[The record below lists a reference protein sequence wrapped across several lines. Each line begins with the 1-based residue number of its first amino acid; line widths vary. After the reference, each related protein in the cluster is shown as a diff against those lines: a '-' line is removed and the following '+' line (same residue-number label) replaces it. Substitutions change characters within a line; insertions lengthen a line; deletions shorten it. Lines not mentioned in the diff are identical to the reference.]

1 MIFTKLSKRV
11 SRKNLYNLIV
21 KSFNKIKYRNKT
33 WKVLNIGAGGEIRY
47 LIKKNFKNVFE
58 IDIDSRRNPD
68 QIIDLC
74 NDRFSKIIRYKP
86 NLVCIF
92 EVLEHTTNPLK
103 AVNNIYKIINK
114 GDFVLAS
121 VPFIFHIHDE
131 PHDYFRFTKFGLKLL
146 FKDFANVKI
155 YERNGWLEAIFVI
168 LIRLE
173 KEKNILSRLL
183 GKTFTIVAFLMLPL
197 ILLIQFIFPSKKI
210 TTGYYVEAQ
219 K

>member
-1 MIFTKLSKRV
+1 MIHKLSKKL
-11 SRKNLYNLIV
+11 SRKNLYYLII
-21 KSFNKIKYRNKT
+21 KSFNKIKKDKKNYN
-33 WKVLNIGAGGEIRY
+33 VLNIGAGGEIKNIIR
-47 LIKKNFKNVFE
+47 KNFKKVFE
-58 IDIDSRRNPD
+58 IDIDSKRKPD

-168 LIRLE
+168 FIRLE

-183 GKTFTIVAFLMLPL
+183 GKTFTIIAFLMLPL

>member
-1 MIFTKLSKRV
+1 MIHKLSKKL
-11 SRKNLYNLIV
+11 SRKNLYCLII
-21 KSFNKIKYRNKT
+21 KSFNKIKKNK
-33 WKVLNIGAGGEIRY
+33 KNYNVLNIGAGGEIKNI
-47 LIKKNFKNVFE
+47 IKKNFKNVFE
-58 IDIDSRRNPD
+58 IDIDSKRNPD

>member
-1 MIFTKLSKRV
+1 MIHKLSKKL
-11 SRKNLYNLIV
+11 SRKNLYYLII
-21 KSFNKIKYRNKT
+21 KSFNKIKKIKKNYN
-33 WKVLNIGAGGEIRY
+33 VLNIGAGGEIKNIIR
-47 LIKKNFKNVFE
+47 KNFKKVFE
-58 IDIDSRRNPD
+58 IDIDSKRNPD

-168 LIRLE
+168 FIRLE

-183 GKTFTIVAFLMLPL
+183 GKTFTIIAFLMLPL

>member
-1 MIFTKLSKRV
+1 MIHKLSKKL
-11 SRKNLYNLIV
+11 SRKNLYYLII
-21 KSFNKIKYRNKT
+21 KSFNKIKKNK
-33 WKVLNIGAGGEIRY
+33 KNYNVLNIGAGGEIKNI
-47 LIKKNFKNVFE
+47 IKKNFKNLFE
-58 IDIDSRRNPD
+58 IDIDSRRKPD

-168 LIRLE
+168 FIRLE

-183 GKTFTIVAFLMLPL
+183 GKTFTIIAFLILPL
-197 ILLIQFIFPSKKI
+197 ILLIQFIIFVIKNKKF
-210 TTGYYVEAQ
+210 
-219 K
+219 

>member
-1 MIFTKLSKRV
+1 MIHKLSKKL
-11 SRKNLYNLIV
+11 SRKNLYYLII
-21 KSFNKIKYRNKT
+21 KSFNKIKKNK
-33 WKVLNIGAGGEIRY
+33 KNYNVLNIGAGGEIKNIIR
-47 LIKKNFKNVFE
+47 KNFKKVFE

-131 PHDYFRFTKFGLKLL
+131 PYDYFRFTKFGLKLL

-168 LIRLE
+168 FIRLE

-183 GKTFTIVAFLMLPL
+183 GKTFTIIAFLMLPL

>member
-1 MIFTKLSKRV
+1 MIHKLSKKL
-11 SRKNLYNLIV
+11 SRKNLYYLIV
-21 KSFNKIKYRNKT
+21 KSFNKIKKNK
-33 WKVLNIGAGGEIRY
+33 KNYNVLNIGAGGDIKN

-58 IDIDSRRNPD
+58 VDIDSRRNPD

-74 NDRFSKIIRYKP
+74 DDNFSKIIKYKP
-86 NLVCIF
+86 NLICIF
-92 EVLEHTTNPLK
+92 EVLEHTTNPMK
-103 AVNNIYKIINK
+103 AVKNIYKITNK

-131 PHDYFRFTKFGLKLL
+131 PNDYFRFTKFGLKLL

-155 YERNGWLEAIFVI
+155 YERNGWLESIFVI
-168 LIRLE
+168 FIRLE

-183 GKTFTIVAFLMLPL
+183 GKTFTIVAFIILPL
-197 ILLIQFIFPSKKI
+197 ILLIQFIFPSKKT
-210 TTGYYVEAQ
+210 TTGYYIEAQ

>member
-1 MIFTKLSKRV
+1 MIHKLSKKL
-11 SRKNLYNLIV
+11 SRKNLYYLII
-21 KSFNKIKYRNKT
+21 KSFNKIKKDKKNYD
-33 WKVLNIGAGGEIRY
+33 VLNIGAGGEIKNIIR
-47 LIKKNFKNVFE
+47 KNFKKVFE
-58 IDIDSRRNPD
+58 IDIDSKRNPD

-74 NDRFSKIIRYKP
+74 NNRFSKIIRYKP

-92 EVLEHTTNPLK
+92 EVLEHTTNPQK

-168 LIRLE
+168 FIRLE

-183 GKTFTIVAFLMLPL
+183 GKTFTIIAFLMLPL
-197 ILLIQFIFPSKKI
+197 ILLIQFIFPSKNV

>member
-1 MIFTKLSKRV
+1 MFQKLSKIL
-11 SRKNLYNLIV
+11 SRKNLYYLIT
-21 KSFNKIKYRNKT
+21 KSFNQIKNNSKT
-33 WKVLNIGAGGEIRY
+33 FNVLNIGAGGEIKNI
-47 LIKKNFKNVFE
+47 IKKNFENIFE
-58 IDIDSRRNPD
+58 IDIDLKRNPN
-68 QIIDLC
+68 QVIDIC
-74 NDRFSKIIRYKP
+74 NDHFSKDIKFKP

-131 PHDYFRFTKFGLKLL
+131 PNDYFRFTKFGLELL
-146 FKDFANVKI
+146 FKDFSNVKI
-155 YERNGWLEAIFVI
+155 YERNGWLESILVIF
-168 LIRLE
+168 IRLD

-183 GKTFTIVAFLMLPL
+183 GKIFIIIAFIILPL
-197 ILLIQFIFPSKKI
+197 VLLIQLLFPSKKI
-210 TTGYYVEAQ
+210 TTGYYIEAQ

>member
-1 MIFTKLSKRV
+1 MIHKLSKKL
-11 SRKNLYNLIV
+11 SRKNLYYLII
-21 KSFNKIKYRNKT
+21 KSFNKIKKNK
-33 WKVLNIGAGGEIRY
+33 KNYNVLNIGAGGEIKNIIR
-47 LIKKNFKNVFE
+47 KNFKKVFE
-58 IDIDSRRNPD
+58 IDIDSKRKPD

-74 NDRFSKIIRYKP
+74 NDRFSKIIRCKP

-168 LIRLE
+168 FIRLE

-183 GKTFTIVAFLMLPL
+183 GKTFTIIAFLMLPL

>member
-1 MIFTKLSKRV
+1 MIHKLSKKL
-11 SRKNLYNLIV
+11 SRKNLYYLII
-21 KSFNKIKYRNKT
+21 KSFNKIKKNK
-33 WKVLNIGAGGEIRY
+33 KNYNVLNIGAGGEIKNI
-47 LIKKNFKNVFE
+47 IKKNFKNVFE

-86 NLVCIF
+86 NLICIF
-92 EVLEHTTNPLK
+92 EVLEHTTNPMK

-131 PHDYFRFTKFGLKLL
+131 PNDYYRFTKFGLQLL
-146 FKDFANVKI
+146 FKDFTNVKI
-155 YERNGWLEAIFVI
+155 YERNGWLESIFVI
-168 LIRLE
+168 FIRLE

-183 GKTFTIVAFLMLPL
+183 GKTFVIISFLMLPL
-197 ILLIQFIFPSKKI
+197 VLLLQLIFPSKKV
-210 TTGYYVEAQ
+210 TTGYYIEAQ

>member
-1 MIFTKLSKRV
+1 MIHELSKKL
-11 SRKNLYNLIV
+11 SRKNLYYLII
-21 KSFNKIKYRNKT
+21 KSFNKIKKDKKNYN
-33 WKVLNIGAGGEIRY
+33 VLNIGAGGEIKNIIR
-47 LIKKNFKNVFE
+47 KNFKKVFE
-58 IDIDSRRNPD
+58 IDIDSKRNPD

-74 NDRFSKIIRYKP
+74 DDHFSKIIRYKP
-86 NLVCIF
+86 DLVCIF

-155 YERNGWLEAIFVI
+155 YERNGWLESIFVI
-168 LIRLE
+168 FIRLE

-183 GKTFTIVAFLMLPL
+183 GKTFTIIAFIMLPL
-197 ILLIQFIFPSKKI
+197 ILLIQLIFPSKKI
-210 TTGYYVEAQ
+210 TTGYYIEAQ

>member
-1 MIFTKLSKRV
+1 MIHKLSKKL
-11 SRKNLYNLIV
+11 SRKNLYYLII
-21 KSFNKIKYRNKT
+21 KSFNKIKKDKKNYN
-33 WKVLNIGAGGEIRY
+33 VLNIGAGGEIKNIIR
-47 LIKKNFKNVFE
+47 KNFKKVFE
-58 IDIDSRRNPD
+58 IDIDSKRNPD

-74 NDRFSKIIRYKP
+74 NNRFSKIIRYKP

-168 LIRLE
+168 FIRLE
-173 KEKNILSRLL
+173 KEKNILPRLL
-183 GKTFTIVAFLMLPL
+183 GKTFTIIAFLMLPL
-197 ILLIQFIFPSKKI
+197 ILLIQFIFPSKNV

>member
-1 MIFTKLSKRV
+1 MIHRLSKKL
-11 SRKNLYNLIV
+11 SRKNLYYLII
-21 KSFNKIKYRNKT
+21 KSFNKIKKDKKNYN
-33 WKVLNIGAGGEIRY
+33 VLNIGAGGEIKNIIR
-47 LIKKNFKNVFE
+47 KNFKKVFE
-58 IDIDSRRNPD
+58 IDIDSKRNPD

-168 LIRLE
+168 FIRLE

-183 GKTFTIVAFLMLPL
+183 GKTFTIIAFLMLPL

>member
-1 MIFTKLSKRV
+1 MIHKLSKKL
-11 SRKNLYNLIV
+11 SRKNLYYLII
-21 KSFNKIKYRNKT
+21 KSFNKIKKDKKNYN
-33 WKVLNIGAGGEIRY
+33 VLNIGAGGEIKN

-74 NDRFSKIIRYKP
+74 DDHFSKIIRYKP

-103 AVNNIYKIINK
+103 AVNNIYKVINK

-168 LIRLE
+168 FIRLE

-183 GKTFTIVAFLMLPL
+183 GKTFTIIAFLILPL
-197 ILLIQFIFPSKKI
+197 ILLIQFIIPSKKI

>member
-1 MIFTKLSKRV
+1 MIHKLSKKL
-11 SRKNLYNLIV
+11 SRKNLYYLII
-21 KSFNKIKYRNKT
+21 KSFNKIKKDKKNYN
-33 WKVLNIGAGGEIRY
+33 VLNIGAGGEIKNIIR
-47 LIKKNFKNVFE
+47 KNFKKVFE
-58 IDIDSRRNPD
+58 IDIDSKRNPD

-168 LIRLE
+168 FIRLE

-183 GKTFTIVAFLMLPL
+183 GKTFTIIAFLMLPL

>member
-1 MIFTKLSKRV
+1 MIHKLSKKL
-11 SRKNLYNLIV
+11 SRKNLYYLII
-21 KSFNKIKYRNKT
+21 KSFNKIKKNK
-33 WKVLNIGAGGEIRY
+33 KNYNVLNIGAGGEIKNI
-47 LIKKNFKNVFE
+47 IKKNFKNVFE

-131 PHDYFRFTKFGLKLL
+131 PHDYFRFTKFGLELL
-146 FKDFANVKI
+146 FKDFTNVKI
-155 YERNGWLEAIFVI
+155 YERNGWLESIFVI
-168 LIRLE
+168 FIRLE

-183 GKTFTIVAFLMLPL
+183 GKTFVIIAFLMLPL
-197 ILLIQFIFPSKKI
+197 VLLLQLIFPSKKV
-210 TTGYYVEAQ
+210 TTGYYIEAQ

>member
-1 MIFTKLSKRV
+1 MIHKLSKKL
-11 SRKNLYNLIV
+11 SRKNLYYLII
-21 KSFNKIKYRNKT
+21 KSFNKIKKDKKNYN
-33 WKVLNIGAGGEIRY
+33 VLNIGAGGEIKNIIR
-47 LIKKNFKNVFE
+47 KNFKKVFE

-74 NDRFSKIIRYKP
+74 NDRFSKIIRCKP

-168 LIRLE
+168 FIRLE

-183 GKTFTIVAFLMLPL
+183 GKTFTIIAFLMLPL

>member
-1 MIFTKLSKRV
+1 MIHKLSKKL
-11 SRKNLYNLIV
+11 SRKNLYYLII
-21 KSFNKIKYRNKT
+21 KSFNKIKKNK
-33 WKVLNIGAGGEIRY
+33 KNYNVLNIGAGGEIKNIIR
-47 LIKKNFKNVFE
+47 KNFKKVFE
-58 IDIDSRRNPD
+58 IDIDSKRKPD

-168 LIRLE
+168 FIRLE

>member
-1 MIFTKLSKRV
+1 MIHKLSKKL
-11 SRKNLYNLIV
+11 SRKNLYYLII
-21 KSFNKIKYRNKT
+21 KSFNKIKKNK
-33 WKVLNIGAGGEIRY
+33 KNYNVLNIGAGGEIKNIIR
-47 LIKKNFKNVFE
+47 KNFKKVFE
-58 IDIDSRRNPD
+58 IDIDSKRNPD

-74 NDRFSKIIRYKP
+74 NDRFSKIIRCKP

-168 LIRLE
+168 FIRLE

-183 GKTFTIVAFLMLPL
+183 GKTFTIIAFLMLPL
-197 ILLIQFIFPSKKI
+197 ILLIQFIFPSKKV

>member
-1 MIFTKLSKRV
+1 MIHKLSKKL
-11 SRKNLYNLIV
+11 SRKNLYYLII
-21 KSFNKIKYRNKT
+21 KSFNKIKKNK
-33 WKVLNIGAGGEIRY
+33 KNYNVLNIGAGGEIKNIIR
-47 LIKKNFKNVFE
+47 KNFKKVFE

-74 NDRFSKIIRYKP
+74 NDRFSKIIRCKP

-131 PHDYFRFTKFGLKLL
+131 PYDYFRFTKFGLKLL

-168 LIRLE
+168 FIRLE

-183 GKTFTIVAFLMLPL
+183 GKTFTIIAFLMLPL

>member
-1 MIFTKLSKRV
+1 MIHKLSKKL
-11 SRKNLYNLIV
+11 SRKNLYYLII
-21 KSFNKIKYRNKT
+21 KSFNKIKKNK
-33 WKVLNIGAGGEIRY
+33 KNYNVLNIGAGGEIKNIIR
-47 LIKKNFKNVFE
+47 KNFKKVFE

-168 LIRLE
+168 FIRLE

-183 GKTFTIVAFLMLPL
+183 GKTFTIIAFLMLPL

>member
-1 MIFTKLSKRV
+1 MIHKLSKKL
-11 SRKNLYNLIV
+11 SRKNLYYLII
-21 KSFNKIKYRNKT
+21 KSFNKIKKNK
-33 WKVLNIGAGGEIRY
+33 KNYNVLNIGAGGEIKNIIR
-47 LIKKNFKNVFE
+47 KNFKKVFE

-74 NDRFSKIIRYKP
+74 NDRFSKIIRCKP

-168 LIRLE
+168 FIRLE

-183 GKTFTIVAFLMLPL
+183 GKTFTIIAFLMLPL

>member
-1 MIFTKLSKRV
+1 MIHELSKKL
-11 SRKNLYNLIV
+11 SRKNLYYLII
-21 KSFNKIKYRNKT
+21 KSFNKIKKDKKNYN
-33 WKVLNIGAGGEIRY
+33 VLNIGAGGEIKNIIR
-47 LIKKNFKNVFE
+47 KNFKKVFE
-58 IDIDSRRNPD
+58 IDIDSKRNPD

-74 NDRFSKIIRYKP
+74 DDHFSKIIRYKP
-86 NLVCIF
+86 DLVCIF

-155 YERNGWLEAIFVI
+155 YERNGWLESIFVI
-168 LIRLE
+168 FIRLE

-183 GKTFTIVAFLMLPL
+183 GKTFTIIAFLMLPL
-197 ILLIQFIFPSKKI
+197 ILLIQLIFPSKKI
-210 TTGYYVEAQ
+210 TTGYYIEAQ

>member
-1 MIFTKLSKRV
+1 MIHKLSKKL
-11 SRKNLYNLIV
+11 SRKNLYYLII
-21 KSFNKIKYRNKT
+21 KSFNKIKKDKKNYN
-33 WKVLNIGAGGEIRY
+33 VLNIGAGGEIKNIIR
-47 LIKKNFKNVFE
+47 KNFKKVFE
-58 IDIDSRRNPD
+58 IDIDSKRKPD

-74 NDRFSKIIRYKP
+74 NDRFSKIIRYRP

-168 LIRLE
+168 FIRLE

-183 GKTFTIVAFLMLPL
+183 GKTFTIIAFLMLPL

>member
-1 MIFTKLSKRV
+1 MTTRKKNDNNNNNNNTINNNDTVYLKLVMSCETFWEYEVELPVDRKQFSRKYTNRTEREAFQKLSH
-11 SRKNLYNLIV
+11 
-21 KSFNKIKYRNKT
+21 F
-33 WKVLNIGAGGEIRY
+33 
-47 LIKKNFKNVFE
+47 
-58 IDIDSRRNPD
+58 
-68 QIIDLC
+68 LC
-74 NDRFSKIIRYKP
+74 FQMKQHIED
-86 NLVCIF
+86 
-92 EVLEHTTNPLK
+92 
-103 AVNNIYKIINK
+103 KIINK

-168 LIRLE
+168 FIRLE

-183 GKTFTIVAFLMLPL
+183 GKTFTIIAFLILPL
-197 ILLIQFIFPSKKI
+197 ILLIQFIIPSKKI

>member
-1 MIFTKLSKRV
+1 MIHKLSKKL
-11 SRKNLYNLIV
+11 SRKNLYYLII
-21 KSFNKIKYRNKT
+21 KSFNKIKKNK
-33 WKVLNIGAGGEIRY
+33 KNYNVLNIGAGGEIKNIIR
-47 LIKKNFKNVFE
+47 KNFKKVFE
-58 IDIDSRRNPD
+58 IDIDSKRKPD

-168 LIRLE
+168 FIRLE

-183 GKTFTIVAFLMLPL
+183 GKTFTIIAFLMLPL

>member
-1 MIFTKLSKRV
+1 MIHKLSKKL
-11 SRKNLYNLIV
+11 SRKNLYYLII
-21 KSFNKIKYRNKT
+21 KSFNKIKKDKKIYN
-33 WKVLNIGAGGEIRY
+33 VLNIGAGGEIKNIIR
-47 LIKKNFKNVFE
+47 KNFKKVFE
-58 IDIDSRRNPD
+58 IDIDSKRKPD

-146 FKDFANVKI
+146 FQDFTNVKI

-168 LIRLE
+168 FIRLE

-183 GKTFTIVAFLMLPL
+183 GKTFTIIAFLMLPL

>member
-1 MIFTKLSKRV
+1 MIHKLSKKL
-11 SRKNLYNLIV
+11 SRKNLYHLII
-21 KSFNKIKYRNKT
+21 KSFNKIKKIKKNYN
-33 WKVLNIGAGGEIRY
+33 VLNIGAGGEIKN

-86 NLVCIF
+86 NLICIF

-131 PHDYFRFTKFGLKLL
+131 PHDYYRFTKFGLQLL
-146 FKDFANVKI
+146 FKDFTNVKI
-155 YERNGWLEAIFVI
+155 YERNGWLESIFVI
-168 LIRLE
+168 FIRLE

-183 GKTFTIVAFLMLPL
+183 GKTFVIIAFLMLPL
-197 ILLIQFIFPSKKI
+197 VLLLQLVFPSKKV
-210 TTGYYVEAQ
+210 TTGYYIEAQ

>member
-1 MIFTKLSKRV
+1 MIHKLSKKL
-11 SRKNLYNLIV
+11 SRKNLYYLII
-21 KSFNKIKYRNKT
+21 KSFNKIKKDKKNYN
-33 WKVLNIGAGGEIRY
+33 VLNIGAGGEIKNIIR
-47 LIKKNFKNVFE
+47 KNFKKVFE
-58 IDIDSRRNPD
+58 IDIDSKRKPD

-168 LIRLE
+168 FIRLE

>member
-1 MIFTKLSKRV
+1 MIHKLSKKL
-11 SRKNLYNLIV
+11 SRKNLYYLII
-21 KSFNKIKYRNKT
+21 KSFNKIKKDKKNYN
-33 WKVLNIGAGGEIRY
+33 VLNIGAGGEIKNIIR
-47 LIKKNFKNVFE
+47 KNFKKVFE
-58 IDIDSRRNPD
+58 IDIDSKRNPD

-74 NDRFSKIIRYKP
+74 NDRFSKIIKYKP

-168 LIRLE
+168 FIRLE

-183 GKTFTIVAFLMLPL
+183 GKTFTIIAFLILPL
-197 ILLIQFIFPSKKI
+197 ILLIQFIIPSKKI

>member
-1 MIFTKLSKRV
+1 MIHKLSKKL
-11 SRKNLYNLIV
+11 SRKNLYYLII
-21 KSFNKIKYRNKT
+21 KSFNKIKKDKKNYN
-33 WKVLNIGAGGEIRY
+33 VLNIGAGGEIKNIIR
-47 LIKKNFKNVFE
+47 KNFKKVFE
-58 IDIDSRRNPD
+58 IDIDSKRNPD

-168 LIRLE
+168 FIRLE

-183 GKTFTIVAFLMLPL
+183 GKTFTIIAFLILPL
-197 ILLIQFIFPSKKI
+197 ILLIQFIIPSKKI

>member
-1 MIFTKLSKRV
+1 MIHKLSKKL
-11 SRKNLYNLIV
+11 SRKNLYYLII
-21 KSFNKIKYRNKT
+21 KSFNKIKKDKKNYN
-33 WKVLNIGAGGEIRY
+33 VLNIGAGGEIKNI
-47 LIKKNFKNVFE
+47 IKKNFKNLFE
-58 IDIDSRRNPD
+58 IDIDSRRKPD

-74 NDRFSKIIRYKP
+74 NDRFSKIIKYKP

-168 LIRLE
+168 FIRLE

-183 GKTFTIVAFLMLPL
+183 GKTFTIIAFLILPL
-197 ILLIQFIFPSKKI
+197 ILLIQFIIPSKKI